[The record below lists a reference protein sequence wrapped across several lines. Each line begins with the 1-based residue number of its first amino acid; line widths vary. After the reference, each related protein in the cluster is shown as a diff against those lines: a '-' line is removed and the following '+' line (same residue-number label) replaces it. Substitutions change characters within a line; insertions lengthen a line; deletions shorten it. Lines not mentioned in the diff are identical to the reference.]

1 MQESVVQVE
10 LSSAGGKLS
19 TAPGV
24 LQHFS
29 SADRAA
35 RAAGILLLG
44 AAGAALLIPI
54 PIIHLVGIPL
64 LLLIG
69 LITATRQ
76 LTLAGR
82 LKPVRLPCPNCGA
95 LNRVGGGLGVA
106 RPDAPLEINCDSCRR
121 GLTLRA
127 LQQDQ

>member
-1 MQESVVQVE
+1 MQVE

-19 TAPGV
+19 VAPGV
-24 LQHFS
+24 LQRFS
-29 SADRAA
+29 TTDRAL
-35 RAAGILLLG
+35 RAAAIVFVG
-44 AAGAALLIPI
+44 AACAALLIPI

-69 LITATRQ
+69 LITAARQ

-106 RPDAPLEINCDSCRR
+106 RPEASKEINCDSCRR
-121 GLTLRA
+121 GLTLRC